1 MLHHKSNL
9 CAEKFNIINFTKL
22 IFKRLFFK
30 LAAEC
35 KFNFSNSYY
44 QQTDRFTMSQPL
56 SINLSDIYITKPG
69 NDVVVLLK
77 PHFYI
82 KYVDDIFNRKNL
94 TRVTTEQ
101 LLSKN

>member
-1 MLHHKSNL
+1 M
-9 CAEKFNIINFTKL
+9 
-22 IFKRLFFK
+22 RLFFK

-35 KFNFSNSYY
+35 KFNFLNSYY

-56 SINLSDIYITKPG
+56 FINLSDIYITKPE

-82 KYVDDIFNRKNL
+82 KYVDDIFNRKTL
-94 TRVTTEQ
+94 TRVTSEQ